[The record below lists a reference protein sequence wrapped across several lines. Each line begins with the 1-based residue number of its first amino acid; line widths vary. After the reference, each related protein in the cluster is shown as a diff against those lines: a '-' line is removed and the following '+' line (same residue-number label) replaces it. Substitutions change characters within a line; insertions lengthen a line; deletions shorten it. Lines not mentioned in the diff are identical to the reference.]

1 MSSRRLKQGTLSQL
15 TYLIEKLYVIDKE
28 LGGNAK
34 DKKDAKKKGSEFERT
49 NEIILKLIF

>member
-34 DKKDAKKKGSEFERT
+34 DSKHYH
-49 NEIILKLIF
+49 IYYIQ